1 MKTILVD
8 AVNTF
13 VIKDEWI
20 HQNMYDL
27 LEWYENKK
35 IILTNATEEQMDTFG
50 LTDLPYDLFTL
61 EHNPDKP
68 DPKYYYTMLDH
79 FGLKARDV
87 VYFEHNEDA
96 VRSAIS
102 VWIDTFHYN
111 KEEKDLKW
119 LKEFLD
125 WNLK

>member
-8 AVNTF
+8 AVNAF
-13 VIKDEWI
+13 IIKWQWVSQE
-20 HQNMYDL
+20 MYDL
-27 LEWYENKK
+27 LEKYPNTK
-35 IILTNATEEQMDTFG
+35 IILTWANKEERNKFDMN
-50 LTDLPYDLFTL
+50 DLPYDLFTL

-125 WNLK
+125 RNL